1 MYYDIIL
8 LGVIVSIL
16 YAELTGYTPAG
27 LVVPGYMV
35 IQLKS
40 PERIIATLVIALLA
54 YFICRLLSNVVILY
68 GRRSFAAMVLVSSAL
83 HWALGLLAGGLY
95 PGMIGCLVAG
105 IMGRDFERQGIWQ
118 SLVSMV
124 IVMGILAL
132 LLMLLGHP
140 VLRLG
145 GAWT

>member
-8 LGVIVSIL
+8 LGIVVSII
-16 YAELTGYTPAG
+16 YAEFTGFTPAG

-40 PERIIATLVIALLA
+40 PERIAATLVVALLTLG
-54 YFICRLLSNVVILY
+54 ICKLLSNIVILY

-83 HWALGLLAGGLY
+83 HWALGMFSGGIY

-105 IMGRDFERQGIWQ
+105 IIARDCERQGIWQ
-118 SLVSMV
+118 SLLSMA
-124 IVMGILAL
+124 IVVGIMAL
-132 LLMLLGHP
+132 ILMLLGHP
-140 VLRLG
+140 VLKQG
-145 GAWT
+145 GAWV